1 MNKNIITLKDFEL
14 SPKENII
21 ERSQNFQAYIDQMK
35 TFGCKGYWV
44 MSKTGV
50 GAKMEI
56 EGYDGMVSAYTDKVT
71 SSSSTSFFLE
81 LSCDAMTV

>member
-1 MNKNIITLKDFEL
+1 
-14 SPKENII
+14 
-21 ERSQNFQAYIDQMK
+21 MK

-44 MSKTGV
+44 MSKTDV

-71 SSSSTSFFLE
+71 SSSSTSFF
-81 LSCDAMTV
+81 

>member
-1 MNKNIITLKDFEL
+1 MNKTIITLKDFEL

-56 EGYDGMVSAYTDKVT
+56 EGYDSVVSAYISNDYLGMSQREETK
-71 SSSSTSFFLE
+71 
-81 LSCDAMTV
+81 

>member
-1 MNKNIITLKDFEL
+1 
-14 SPKENII
+14 
-21 ERSQNFQAYIDQMK
+21 MK